1 MRKLLLLFVLF
12 SVLSTINF
20 SYCIQA
26 QRCQCPD
33 GTIVQYGEYC
43 PVQERVI
50 EQRAFGGVSMDPVTR
65 EFGAVWNY
73 SDGESAQYDAET
85 ICKENSKSKR
95 CASTWFSYYYSAVAI
110 SSDDKVI
117 KFGNSDSYDNAW
129 KEAIKNCK
137 IAGGLECEVA
147 LMASSNSEPDRKLWG
162 ALAYDP
168 VSGMGGV
175 SWNKHTQKEAFDA
188 AIKVC
193 GKEGCL
199 AVGFQSKYAAMAQNV
214 GSNLKAGYSNKSME
228 DAEKEAIKECKKAF
242 KVKSCELVIAGMSEE
257 NYFKK

>member
-1 MRKLLLLFVLF
+1 MKKFLLFVVIF

-33 GTIVQYGEYC
+33 GTIVQYGQNC

-50 EQRAFGGVSMDPVTR
+50 EQRSFGGVSIDPVTR

-73 SDGESAQYDAET
+73 SDGESAQYDAEA

-95 CASTWFSYYYSAVAI
+95 CVGTWFSYYYSAVAI
-110 SSDDKVI
+110 SSDDKVV
-117 KFGNSDSYDNAW
+117 KFGNSDSYDTAW
-129 KEAIKNCK
+129 KEAIKNCNK
-137 IAGGLECEVA
+137 AGGLECEVA

-175 SWNKHTQKEAFDA
+175 SWNQHTQKEAFDT

-193 GKEGCL
+193 GKAECL

-214 GSNLKAGYSNKSME
+214 GKDLKVGFSNKSMKE
-228 DAEKEAIKECKKAF
+228 AEKEAIKECKKAF
-242 KVKSCELVIAGMSEE
+242 KVKSCELVMSGMSEE